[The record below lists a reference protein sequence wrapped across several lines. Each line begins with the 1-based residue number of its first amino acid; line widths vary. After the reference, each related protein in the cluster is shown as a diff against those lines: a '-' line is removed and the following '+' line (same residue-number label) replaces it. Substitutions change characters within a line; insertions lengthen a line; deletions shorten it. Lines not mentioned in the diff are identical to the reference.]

1 MNWKLVFMC
10 VMIFGMFAVGVLAQ
24 TDEEIIEQKIE
35 SVTSLVS
42 LLGGA
47 IGVLALTVIGVM
59 MMYTTDPAEKNQ
71 LKERLKYVIIGTVL
85 IVVAPYVI
93 SYLLA

>member
-1 MNWKLVFMC
+1 
-10 VMIFGMFAVGVLAQ
+10 MIFGMFAVGVLAQ